1 MSGTDTPAPAP
12 TDATPARASRAP
24 RLWRL
29 LRRSSLF
36 ALVVTALLVAV
47 VWWLLTSIGGR
58 DVLLRRIVAALPAGS
73 SLTWSRAEGPASGPL
88 TLHDVRFTHRACPDR
103 DGQPVA
109 WPGCDTPLLTI
120 FTAKRVTLDPALR
133 PLLDRRLR
141 LDALEIA
148 GATLH
153 LPEDDS
159 PFELPR
165 WPESLPRIAPPL
177 ALQADAFEVRGL
189 RIVQG
194 DADASAGNA
203 TGSNATDSDA
213 IDSILIDI
221 RHLRGG
227 IDAVP
232 GRLHLERL
240 VADTDR
246 GRFTLHGDYA
256 PDDHYRMDLTA
267 SAALP
272 AASGRTPAR
281 LGLAARGDLRT
292 LDVALAGQAP
302 APLRAHLRLRSAR
315 DEGAQPRWTLTADSD
330 ALSLAALDRPREDA
344 DDDIPLVVHLR
355 MAGRGGRATLQGE
368 AGRGETRVK
377 VLPSAIALE
386 EQVLTLSPLSLALFD
401 GTVSARGRADF
412 NAPEDPVFKGELR
425 MQGVR
430 WRGEGPDA
438 IGIVG
443 DGSFQVDGRLAAWTA
458 RGQAR
463 LARTD
468 APRKDRPTFAGGRA
482 VVDLDAR
489 GNADGARL
497 RTLRATMPGG
507 RLDGSGTLDWS
518 PALGWTFDARLAGF
532 DPGYFAPDWPG
543 AVNGRLRSTGDS
555 RRDGGLDI
563 ALAASDLGGRLRGR
577 ALGGRGDARLRLP
590 AREDGRIDGDGTV
603 ALTLG
608 GSRIDARGRIADVID
623 ADIALAPLR
632 LDDLLP
638 GATGALRGHLQLR
651 GPRAR
656 PDIDIAL
663 DGDGVRYDSLRAASL
678 QARGRLPWVAGT
690 QAGGRGGDGHLVID
704 ATDAEL
710 GLAFT
715 RLHVDARGALSSLR
729 LAADGDSEAGTFAL
743 AGDVGNVAG
752 GGGDLWRG
760 TLGALRLAPT
770 TGPAWRLRVPARFA
784 YENARWRVENACFA
798 SERGVDD
805 GALCVDADWPRRL
818 DARGHGLPLALL
830 EPYLPDRDDGRAWR
844 LRGLADLD
852 ATVRPDGASWRGEA
866 TLRSASGGIAI
877 DARQPRELLGYGD
890 LTLTARFDPH
900 RLQATLASALR
911 PDGRVEASI
920 ATGWEAHAPLSGTID
935 IDTRAL
941 TWLELFS
948 PDIVEPRGHLA
959 GRIALG
965 GTRAAP
971 TLGGQAR
978 LDGFRAELP
987 ALAISLRDGD
997 VRLDAQADG
1006 SARIVGSVR
1015 SGAGTLRV
1023 DGTLGWRSDDTPLR
1037 LSVRGENVLVADTRE
1052 LRAVIDPDVVVRYA
1066 AGQPIA
1072 VSGRIA
1078 VPEARLDLERLD
1090 AGVSASGD
1098 VVVLD
1103 PANPERNGSTP
1114 LDLDLVLAMG
1124 DRVRLH
1130 GFGLGGTLGGDV
1142 RMRARPGRE
1151 TTANGALDID
1161 GRYTAYGQ
1169 KLRITRGRL
1178 LWSNSAF
1185 SDPVLDVRAE
1195 REIGDVTAGID
1206 VTGRASAPVAS
1217 VWSDPATSESEAL
1230 AYLTLGRPLASASAD
1245 EHRQL
1250 SAATAALSAGNLLAS
1265 QLGAKIGLD
1274 DAGVSESRALGGT
1287 VVGIG
1292 KYLSPRIYVGY
1303 GVSLLGTGQ
1312 VITFKYLLRKG
1323 FDIQIESSSVENR
1336 GSVNWRKEK

>member
-1 MSGTDTPAPAP
+1 MNDDAPSPSGNDAPSARTP
-12 TDATPARASRAP
+12 RAP

-36 ALVVTALLVAV
+36 ALVLAALLVAIA
-47 VWWLLTSIGGR
+47 WWLLTSIGGR

-88 TLHDVRFTHRACPDR
+88 TLHEVRFIHRACPDR
-103 DGQPVA
+103 DGKPVA
-109 WPGCDTPLLTI
+109 WPGCDTPLVTT

-141 LDALEIA
+141 LDALEIE
-148 GATLH
+148 GAVLR

-177 ALQADAFEVRGL
+177 ALQADAFDVRGL

-194 DADASAGNA
+194 DD
-203 TGSNATDSDA
+203 DSD
-213 IDSILIDI
+213 IDVSDIIDI
-221 RHLRGG
+221 RRLHGG
-227 IDAVP
+227 IDASP

-256 PDDHYRMDLTA
+256 PDDRYRMDLTA

-281 LGLAARGDLRT
+281 LGLVARGDLRA
-292 LDVALAGQAP
+292 LDVALAGHAP
-302 APLRAHLRLRSAR
+302 APLRAHLQLRSAR
-315 DEGAQPRWTLTADSD
+315 DDGAQPRWTLTADTD
-330 ALSLAALDRPREDA
+330 ALSLAAFDRPRDDAEDA
-344 DDDIPLVVHLR
+344 PPLLVHLR
-355 MAGRGGRATLQGE
+355 MTGQGGKARVQGE
-368 AGRGETRVK
+368 AGRGDTRVK
-377 VLPSAIALE
+377 VLPSTLALE
-386 EQVLTLSPLSLALFD
+386 RQVLTLSPLSLALFD

-412 NAPEDPVFKGELR
+412 NTPDNPVFNGDLQ

-443 DGSFQVDGRLAAWTA
+443 DGMFKVDGRLADWSA

-463 LARTD
+463 LTRTD
-468 APRKDRPTFAGGRA
+468 APRKGRPTLAGGRA

-489 GNADGARL
+489 GNADGLRL
-497 RTLRATMPGG
+497 QTLRATMPGG
-507 RLDGSGTLDWS
+507 RLDGGGTLDWS
-518 PALGWTFDARLAGF
+518 PALRWTFDARLAGF

-543 AVNGRLRSTGDS
+543 AVNGRLRSTGDT
-555 RRDGGLDI
+555 RRDGGLDV

-590 AREDGRIDGDGTV
+590 AREDGRIDGDGTL

-608 GSRIDARGRIADVID
+608 ASRIDARGKIAETID

-638 GATGALRGHLQLR
+638 DAAGTLRGQLQLR

-663 DGDGVRYDSLRAASL
+663 DGDGVRYAGVRAASL
-678 QARGRLPWVAGT
+678 QARGRLPWVS
-690 QAGGRGGDGHLVID
+690 GGRGGDGHLVID
-704 ATDAEL
+704 ASDAEL
-710 GLAFT
+710 GLAFA

-729 LAADGDSEAGTFAL
+729 VAADGDSEVGAFSL

-752 GGGDLWRG
+752 DSGGNSDNWRG

-770 TGPAWRLRVPARFA
+770 TGPAWRLRAPARFA
-784 YENARWRVENACFA
+784 YADTRLQVDNACFA
-798 SERGVDD
+798 SERGAGD

-830 EPYLPDRDDGRAWR
+830 EPYLPERDDGHPWR
-844 LRGLADLD
+844 LRGVADLD

-911 PDGRVEASI
+911 PDGRVEATI
-920 ATGWEAHAPLSGTID
+920 ATGWDAYAPLSGTID
-935 IDTRAL
+935 VDTRAL

-948 PDIVEPRGHLA
+948 PDIVEPRGHLV
-959 GRIALG
+959 GRIALA

-971 TLGGQAR
+971 ALGGQAR

-997 VRLDAQADG
+997 VHLDAQADG

-1023 DGTLGWRSDDTPLR
+1023 DGTLGWRNDDTPLR

-1103 PANPERNGSTP
+1103 PANPERTGSTP

-1124 DRVRLH
+1124 ERVRLH
-1130 GFGLGGTLGGDV
+1130 GFGLDGTLGGDV

-1195 REIGDVTAGID
+1195 REVGDVTAGID

-1312 VITFKYLLRKG
+1312 VLTFKYLLRKG
-1323 FDIQIESSSVENR
+1323 FDIQIESSTVENR